1 MVLKLQDEL
10 SSKDASIM
18 QITEENDLQKTLY
31 QQKDDRLSIQL
42 SQLAIDMK
50 SSQDIIILLEQQLE
64 GRNTL
69 NFSLDAELKLLT
81 LELIRKDD

>member
-42 SQLAIDMK
+42 SQLAIDME

-64 GRNTL
+64 GKNTL